1 MFVLHLSTSESGG
14 AGLAAS
20 RLAAAQA
27 STGISAQIYSNQT
40 RSAGKPHAIRK
51 FWIVCKSKLTTATN
65 ILMTKKNFPAHSIVS
80 ISSIERKT
88 IISLNPEIIH
98 IHNWY
103 NLLSLDDI
111 NFLLENFPVVF
122 TMHDMRL
129 LTGGCH
135 YSLNCAKFET
145 SCRNCPQTRTRINFN
160 STQKRKL
167 EAIFLANRGRY
178 AIVAPSNWLSDL
190 ALKNSIGR
198 NATEV
203 LSIPNAINNQGV
215 SFSGE
220 LRTKKQTDTRNLLF
234 ISHELASPIKGMD
247 LLLEALKVLAEEY
260 KISFN
265 LTTVGHGFEKISV
278 NSKLVVTN
286 IEKCNPVQ
294 MKNLMMSQDALV
306 VPSRNDNSPNVVLE
320 AQLIGLV
327 VIASEVGGISELVI
341 DNKTGFLFDPNVDS
355 LVQSLLNFHN
365 ASNLDV
371 IQKNAQ
377 EFSQKRSNVKDIVA
391 SHISLYKRLRNEV

>member
-1 MFVLHLSTSESGG
+1 MLVLHLSTSESGG

-27 STGISAQIYSNQT
+27 STGINAQIYSNQT
-40 RSAGKPHAIRK
+40 RSAGEPHAIRK

-65 ILMTKKNFPAHSIVS
+65 ILMTKKNFPAHSILS

-103 NLLSLDDI
+103 NLLSLDDL

-135 YSLNCAKFET
+135 YSLNCAKFENN
-145 SCRNCPQTRTRINFN
+145 CRNCPQTRTRINFN
-160 STQKRKL
+160 SAQKRKL

-220 LRTKKQTDTRNLLF
+220 LLTKKQTGTRNLLF
-234 ISHELASPIKGMD
+234 ISHELASPIKGLD

-265 LTTVGHGFEKISV
+265 LTTVGYGFERISV

-341 DNKTGFLFDPNVDS
+341 EKKTGFLFDPNVDS

-371 IQKNAQ
+371 IRKNAQ
-377 EFSQKRSNVKDIVA
+377 NFSQKRSNEKDIVA
-391 SHISLYKRLRNEV
+391 SHISLYKRLRNEE

>member
-1 MFVLHLSTSESGG
+1 MLVLHLSTSESGG

-20 RLAAAQA
+20 RLVAAQV
-27 STGISAQIYSNQT
+27 STGIDALIYSNQT
-40 RSAGKPHAIRK
+40 RSSGEQLALRNL
-51 FWIVCKSKLTTATN
+51 WISCKSKLATAKN

-80 ISSIERKT
+80 ISSIERKM

-111 NFLLENFPVVF
+111 NFLLKNFFVVF

-135 YSLNCAKFET
+135 YSLHCKKFET
-145 SCRNCPQTRTRINFN
+145 SCRSCPQTRTSIDFN
-160 STQKRKL
+160 STQKRKQ
-167 EAIFLANRGRY
+167 EEIFLANRGRY
-178 AIVAPSNWLSDL
+178 AIVTPSNWLSDL

-203 LSIPNAINNQGV
+203 LSIPNVIKNQEV
-215 SFSGE
+215 SPFAE
-220 LRTKKQTDTRNLLF
+220 LLTKKPNGTRNLLF
-234 ISHELASPIKGMD
+234 ISHNLTSPIKGLD
-247 LLLEALKVLAEEY
+247 LLMAALSVLAEKY

-265 LTTVGHGFEKISV
+265 LTIVGHGFEKVSE
-278 NSKLVVTN
+278 NSKLVITN

-294 MKNLMMSQDALV
+294 MKNLMMTQNALV

-320 AQLIGLV
+320 AQAIGLI
-327 VIASEVGGISELVI
+327 VIASEVGGIPELVVE
-341 DNKTGFLFDPNVDS
+341 NKTGFLFNPNVDS
-355 LVQSLLNFHN
+355 LVRSLLKFHN

-371 IQKNAQ
+371 IRKNAR
-377 EFSQKRSNVKDIVA
+377 EFAQQRSNERDIVM
-391 SHISLYKRLRNEV
+391 SHVSLYKRLRNE